1 MLAAGLIAAL
11 LVLETAKQ
19 LRRVRS
25 GSVTCLLLLSYLT
38 FFLIDIDIRITFQV
52 EDEACP
58 G

>member
-1 MLAAGLIAAL
+1 MLAAGLIAL
-11 LVLETAKQ
+11 LVLETPKQ